1 MATYTTM
8 EGPQHIAI
16 RELDLRTCHPSTVVD
31 RVGAVPVLKTS
42 AGPCPGVRAPCRSV
56 TMATTEANPGHNP
69 EHTTVPFF
77 TFLRANLVLH
87 SAMTSATNTPRFGP
101 SVPFSSFVP
110 PSPSPLAASTPYF
123 GLDND
128 DDIEPLSLEV
138 LDKPHDK
145 VEGMRLVA
153 DSIAQM
159 RQRASL
165 NLVFHPLCLAGLS
178 ATLAAIYHFG
188 GVTRDSGLGMT
199 VSCGVIMSY
208 LMGIR
213 YLANGYISLAE
224 RLRWNWLCADDGEE
238 DTLLAARLNQ
248 DIIGTLVLRLEPNPT
263 SSHRRRRSLSL
274 RGGKGVIRAWTT
286 NLNYRG
292 KGVGKDLL
300 QEAVRVTKERCGK
313 DAEVGF
319 AQEHANSA
327 MLLPG
332 IFNAPF
338 RRDEVRATRALDGIL
353 SNWDLVKK
361 RR

>member
-1 MATYTTM
+1 MSTTYTTTTTTTTM
-8 EGPQHIAI
+8 EGPHHIAI
-16 RELDLRTCHPSTVVD
+16 RELDLRTCHPSTMAD

-42 AGPCPGVRAPCRSV
+42 AA
-56 TMATTEANPGHNP
+56 
-69 EHTTVPFF
+69 FF

-87 SAMTSATNTPRFGP
+87 SAMTSATSTPQLGP
-101 SVPFSSFVP
+101 SIPFAPIVQASS
-110 PSPSPLAASTPYF
+110 SPFAAASPFF
-123 GLDND
+123 GLDD
-128 DDIEPLSLEV
+128 DDDEDVPPLSLEV
-138 LDKPHDK
+138 LDSPRDK
-145 VEGMRLVA
+145 IEGMRLVA

-178 ATLAAIYHFG
+178 AALAAVYHLG
-188 GVTRDSGLGMT
+188 GVSNLHPSLGMT
-199 VSCGVIMSY
+199 VSCGVVMSY

-213 YLANGYISLAE
+213 YLASGYVSLAE
-224 RLRWNWLCADDGEE
+224 RLRWNWLRADDGEE
-238 DTLLAARLNQ
+238 DTLLAARYND
-248 DIIGTLVLRLEPNPT
+248 DIIGTLVLRLEPNPA
-263 SSHRRRRSLSL
+263 SGHRRRRSLSL

-286 NLNYRG
+286 NLRYRG

-300 QEAVRVTKERCGK
+300 HEAVRVTKERCGK
-313 DAEVGF
+313 DAEIGF

-338 RRDEVRATRALDGIL
+338 RRDELRATMALDGVL
-353 SNWDLVKK
+353 ADWEFSKK

>member
-8 EGPQHIAI
+8 EGPHHIAI
-16 RELDLRTCHPSTVVD
+16 RELDLRTCHPSTMAD

-42 AGPCPGVRAPCRSV
+42 AA
-56 TMATTEANPGHNP
+56 
-69 EHTTVPFF
+69 FF

-87 SAMTSATNTPRFGP
+87 SAMTSATNSPQLGP
-101 SVPFSSFVP
+101 SVPFSSYVP
-110 PSPSPLAASTPYF
+110 PSPSPLAASGPF
-123 GLDND
+123 CGFDDD

-138 LDKPHDK
+138 LDKPQDK
-145 VEGMRLVA
+145 IEGLRLVA

-178 ATLAAIYHFG
+178 TALAAIYHLG
-188 GVTRDSGLGMT
+188 GVSRLDPGLGMT
-199 VSCGVIMSY
+199 ISCGVIMSY

-213 YLANGYISLAE
+213 YLASGYISLAE
-224 RLRWNWLCADDGEE
+224 RLRWNWLRADDGEE
-238 DTLLAARLNQ
+238 DTLLAARLND

-263 SSHRRRRSLSL
+263 SGHRRRRSLSL

-286 NLNYRG
+286 NLHYRG

-300 QEAVRVTKERCGK
+300 HEAVRVTKERCGK
-313 DAEVGF
+313 DAEIGF

-327 MLLPG
+327 MLLPS

-338 RRDEVRATRALDGIL
+338 RRDEVRATKALDGVL
-353 SNWDLVKK
+353 ADWDMFK
-361 RR
+361 RRR

>member
-8 EGPQHIAI
+8 EGPHLAI
-16 RELDLRTCHPSTVVD
+16 RELDLRTCHQSTMVD

-42 AGPCPGVRAPCRSV
+42 AA
-56 TMATTEANPGHNP
+56 
-69 EHTTVPFF
+69 FF

-87 SAMTSATNTPRFGP
+87 SAMTSATNTPQLGP
-101 SVPFSSFVP
+101 SFPFASFVS
-110 PSPSPLAASTPYF
+110 PSPSQLAATSPYF
-123 GLDND
+123 DLD
-128 DDIEPLSLEV
+128 DDEDVPPLSLEV
-138 LDKPHDK
+138 LDNPNDK

-178 ATLAAIYHFG
+178 AALAAVYHLG
-188 GVTRDSGLGMT
+188 GVSRLDPGLSMT
-199 VSCGVIMSY
+199 VSCGVVMSY

-213 YLANGYISLAE
+213 YISSGYVSLAE
-224 RLRWNWLCADDGEE
+224 RLRWNWLRTDEGDE
-238 DTLLAARLNQ
+238 DTLLAARIND
-248 DIIGTLVLRLEPNPT
+248 DIVGTLVLRLEANPA
-263 SSHRRRRSLSL
+263 SCHRRRRSLSL

-286 NLNYRG
+286 DLHYRG

-300 QEAVRVTKERCGK
+300 HEAVRVTRERCGK
-313 DAEVGF
+313 DAEIGF

-338 RRDEVRATRALDGIL
+338 RRDEVRATKALGGVLAD
-353 SNWDLVKK
+353 WDITKKK
-361 RR
+361 R

>member
-1 MATYTTM
+1 MATTYTTM
-8 EGPQHIAI
+8 EGPHHMAI
-16 RELDLRTCHPSTVVD
+16 RELDLRTCHPSTMAD

-42 AGPCPGVRAPCRSV
+42 AA
-56 TMATTEANPGHNP
+56 
-69 EHTTVPFF
+69 FF

-87 SAMTSATNTPRFGP
+87 SAMASATSTPQLGP
-101 SVPFSSFVP
+101 SVPFAAYVP
-110 PSPSPLAASTPYF
+110 PSPSPLAATSPFF
-123 GLDND
+123 GFD
-128 DDIEPLSLEV
+128 DDHDVEPLSLEV
-138 LDKPHDK
+138 LDKPQDK
-145 VEGMRLVA
+145 VEGMRLIA

-178 ATLAAIYHFG
+178 AALAAIYHLG
-188 GVTRDSGLGMT
+188 GVSRLDPGLGMT

-213 YLANGYISLAE
+213 YLASGYISLAE
-224 RLRWNWLCADDGEE
+224 RLRWNWLRSDDGEE
-238 DTLLAARLNQ
+238 DTLLAARLND
-248 DIIGTLVLRLEPNPT
+248 DIIGTLVLRLEPNPV
-263 SSHRRRRSLSL
+263 SGHRRRRSLSL

-286 NLNYRG
+286 NLHYRG

-300 QEAVRVTKERCGK
+300 HEAVRVTKERCGK
-313 DAEVGF
+313 DAEIGF

-338 RRDEVRATRALDGIL
+338 RRDEVRATRALDGVL
-353 SNWDLVKK
+353 ADWEMTKKK
-361 RR
+361 R

>member
-16 RELDLRTCHPSTVVD
+16 RELDLRACHPSTVVD

-42 AGPCPGVRAPCRSV
+42 AA
-56 TMATTEANPGHNP
+56 
-69 EHTTVPFF
+69 FF

-87 SAMTSATNTPRFGP
+87 SAMTSATSTPQFGP

-123 GLDND
+123 GLDD
-128 DDIEPLSLEV
+128 DDDVEPLSLEV
-138 LDKPHDK
+138 LDKPQDK

-224 RLRWNWLCADDGEE
+224 RLRWNWLRADDGEE

-248 DIIGTLVLRLEPNPT
+248 DIIGTLVLRLEPNPA

-292 KGVGKDLL
+292 KGIGKDLL

-353 SNWDLVKK
+353 SNWDLVRK

>member
-8 EGPQHIAI
+8 EGPHHIAI
-16 RELDLRTCHPSTVVD
+16 RELDLRTCHPSTMAD

-42 AGPCPGVRAPCRSV
+42 AA
-56 TMATTEANPGHNP
+56 
-69 EHTTVPFF
+69 FF

-87 SAMTSATNTPRFGP
+87 SGMNSAANSPQLGP
-101 SVPFSSFVP
+101 SVPFSSYVP
-110 PSPSPLAASTPYF
+110 PSPSPLAAHGPF
-123 GLDND
+123 CGFDDD

-138 LDKPHDK
+138 LDKPQDK
-145 VEGMRLVA
+145 IEGLRLVA

-178 ATLAAIYHFG
+178 TTLAAIYHLG
-188 GVTRDSGLGMT
+188 GVSRLDPGLSMT
-199 VSCGVIMSY
+199 ISCGVIMSY

-213 YLANGYISLAE
+213 YLASGYISLAE
-224 RLRWNWLCADDGEE
+224 RLRWNWLRGDDGEE
-238 DTLLAARLNQ
+238 DTLLAARIND
-248 DIIGTLVLRLEPNPT
+248 DIVGTLVLRLEPNPT
-263 SSHRRRRSLSL
+263 SGHRRRRSLSL

-286 NLNYRG
+286 NLHYRG

-300 QEAVRVTKERCGK
+300 HEAVRMTKERCGK
-313 DAEVGF
+313 DAEIGF

-338 RRDEVRATRALDGIL
+338 RRDEVRATRALDGVL
-353 SNWDLVKK
+353 ADWDMFK
-361 RR
+361 RRR